1 MSDKVIDDDDNFDDE
16 SEQAK
21 KPVAKFA
28 LSEHLETFPERVVE
42 LTVPR
47 KAKDWKRKLSRD
59 WDALCAQFED
69 KTMGT
74 RKLYMSRFRKVA
86 ADAISEAEPDE
97 ARAQALVKEVRDI
110 LKMDEAVID
119 AVAEEGRQRLRE
131 YTTSLARIT
140 DWEAILEEFQ
150 LLLHHQEPR
159 FIAIGLMGVTGRRFA
174 EILHSGDVCS
184 VYRTLPSGG
193 KVIQKYEV
201 GFSGQL
207 KTRGAPGTLHDQTY
221 SIPVNADAKTVI
233 EAFERLRSSEEGKT
247 WAGMDSR
254 ALNVSVNKILNRAL
268 QSRSEITQHWPKE
281 VPLSLKM
288 LRPFYAEVAF
298 HYHAEE
304 TMTKAAFFAKI
315 LGHSADDYH
324 SALSYMRF
332 VLGAKY
338 EPEAVKEIK
347 RLQKLLEE
355 QKATYNAG
363 QNEEDEGQ

>member
-1 MSDKVIDDDDNFDDE
+1 MDMSEQVIDDSDDFDRTPE
-16 SEQAK
+16 GSK

-28 LSEHLETFPERVVE
+28 LSDHMETFPARVVE

-47 KAKDWKRKLSRD
+47 KAKDWKRKLARD
-59 WDALCAQFED
+59 WDELCSGFAD
-69 KTMGT
+69 KTPGT
-74 RKLYMSRFRKVA
+74 RKLYMSRFRKA
-86 ADAISEAEPDE
+86 AVDAVTDAEKDGG
-97 ARAQALVKEVRDI
+97 RAQTLSSEVRDV
-110 LKMDEAVID
+110 LKMDEAVLE

-150 LLLHHQEPR
+150 LLLHHPEPR
-159 FIAIGLMGVTGRRFA
+159 FVAIGLMGVTGRRFA
-174 EILHSGDVCS
+174 EILHSGDVCP
-184 VYRTLPSGG
+184 VYQTLPAGG
-193 KVIQKYEV
+193 KVIRKFEV

-207 KTRGAPGTLHDQTY
+207 KTRGAPGTLHGQTY
-221 SIPVNADAKTVI
+221 AIPVNADAKTVI
-233 EAFERLRSSEEGKT
+233 NALERLRSSDEGKA
-247 WAGMDSR
+247 WAAMDSR
-254 ALNVSVNKILNRAL
+254 SLNVSVNKILNRAL
-268 QSRSEITQHWPKE
+268 QARYEITQHWPDE

-298 HYHAEE
+298 HYHAPE
-304 TMTKAAFFAKI
+304 TMTKAAYFSQI

-338 EPEAVKEIK
+338 EPEAVREIK

-355 QKATYNAG
+355 QNSPG
-363 QNEEDEGQ
+363 QTEKDEDQ